1 VIRLAQLLLL
11 MSAGALWVASRMVWV
26 DVQSFDG
33 LGQPKTTALTG
44 GSWSTALVPLAA
56 ILLVAAVAPIAVR
69 GWRLGLL
76 ALIVAGVSAV
86 MAYMA
91 ISLWVIRDVA
101 VRAVHLADAQVADLV
116 GTQRHYGGAMVTLVA
131 SVGAL
136 VGAVLLMRR
145 STDTSAADWQRPRR
159 TVPRRPSGRSGTPL
173 TTGETRPIRTTRV
186 GDRWCSGGGYP
197 SMKIN
202 RAQGKDSDGYEFGD
216 RARLH
221 HRGSPRRRC
230 RS

>member
-11 MSAGALWVASRMVWV
+11 LSAAALWGASRMVWV

-33 LGQPKTTALTG
+33 LGQPKTTVLTG

-86 MAYMA
+86 MAYLA

-101 VRAVHLADAQVADLV
+101 VRAAHLADVPGADLV
-116 GTQRHYGGAMVTLVA
+116 GTQRHYGGAILTLVA
-131 SVGAL
+131 AVGAL
-136 VGAVLLMRR
+136 VGAVLLMRSVAKPR
-145 STDTSAADWQRPRR
+145 PEVDRYERRKSAQPPEDDADTSERVIWDALDEGSDPTQDPADPDNK
-159 TVPRRPSGRSGTPL
+159 GR
-173 TTGETRPIRTTRV
+173 
-186 GDRWCSGGGYP
+186 
-197 SMKIN
+197 
-202 RAQGKDSDGYEFGD
+202 
-216 RARLH
+216 
-221 HRGSPRRRC
+221 
-230 RS
+230 